1 VRFELD
7 CTADRDGRLKR
18 TLGWEDGSPV
28 PFYGTL
34 ELLIEDH
41 TPRRQAADGAR
52 HRRRAMTG
60 EMRSRPYRRAWPN
73 DATGTQRRTHM
84 PRAAG

>member
-41 TPRRQAADGAR
+41 TPRRPAAKPQTAPGIGD
-52 HRRRAMTG
+52 
-60 EMRSRPYRRAWPN
+60 EP
-73 DATGTQRRTHM
+73 
-84 PRAAG
+84 